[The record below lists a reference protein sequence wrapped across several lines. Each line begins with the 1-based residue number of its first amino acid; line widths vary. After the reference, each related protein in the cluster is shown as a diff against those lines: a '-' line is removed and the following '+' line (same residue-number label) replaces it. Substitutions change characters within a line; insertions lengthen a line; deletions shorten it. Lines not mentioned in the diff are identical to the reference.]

1 METIVLPIASPREVE
16 AIIDYYREK
25 DEEKAFNSYIKPL
38 IDKYGEDWVRYY
50 SMVILKVIV
59 NVSGRI

>member
-25 DEEKAFNSYIKPL
+25 DEEKAFNKYIQPL
-38 IDKYGEDWVRYY
+38 IDKYNEDWVRYY
-50 SMVILKVIV
+50 SMVVLKVMI
-59 NVSGRI
+59 NTLGRS

>member
-25 DEEKAFNSYIKPL
+25 DEEIAFNKYIQPL
-38 IDKYGEDWVRYY
+38 IDKYNEEWVRYY
-50 SMVILKVIV
+50 SMVVLKVMI
-59 NVSGRI
+59 NTLGRN